1 LHSDVRTRA
10 EAALYVVA
18 TPLGNLRD
26 ITLRALDILA
36 SVAAIA
42 AEDTRRTRQLLSHY
56 QISVRL
62 IALHEHNEG
71 RAAQQLIA
79 LLSEGKSVAYV
90 TDAGTP
96 GISDPGALL
105 VSRVRAAGLCVIP
118 IPGPSAVTAA
128 LSVAGISAQQFLF
141 CGYLSSKPAHR
152 REALRALSR
161 LPYTLV
167 FYEAPHRLSS
177 AIGDMEKCLGPE
189 RIIVIAREI
198 SKLFESFHRCLLGEA
213 CAWLEADSNRTRGEF
228 VLVVEG
234 VSGARADA
242 VEGSQRALEVLLRE
256 LPLRQAVSLAAEITG
271 AHRKAMYKRALEL
284 KGQDDRT
291 TQPGATQRKAD

>member
-1 LHSDVRTRA
+1 M
-10 EAALYVVA
+10 A

-26 ITLRALDILA
+26 ITLRALDVLA
-36 SVAAIA
+36 SVAAVA

-71 RAAQQLIA
+71 RAAQHLIA

-105 VSRVRAAGLCVIP
+105 VSRVRAANLGVIP

-128 LSVAGISAQQFLF
+128 LSVAGMSAQQFLF
-141 CGYLSSKPAHR
+141 CGYLSSKAAHR
-152 REALRALSR
+152 REELRALSR

-177 AIGDMEKCLGPE
+177 TIGDMERCLGPE
-189 RIIVIAREI
+189 RVIVIAREI
-198 SKLFESFHRCLLGEA
+198 SKLFETFHRCRLGEV
-213 CAWLEADSNRTRGEF
+213 CAWLAADPNRTRGEF

-234 VSGARADA
+234 ASGAGADA
-242 VEGSQRALEVLLRE
+242 AAGSRRALDILLRE
-256 LPLRQAVSLAAEITG
+256 LPLKQAVNLAAEITG
-271 AHRKAMYKRALEL
+271 AHRNAMYKRALEL
-284 KGQDDRT
+284 KGQDD
-291 TQPGATQRKAD
+291 

>member
-1 LHSDVRTRA
+1 
-10 EAALYVVA
+10 VA

-26 ITLRALDILA
+26 ITLRALDVLA
-36 SVAAIA
+36 SVAAVA

-56 QISVRL
+56 QISVQL

-71 RAAQQLIA
+71 RAAQELIA
-79 LLSEGKSVAYV
+79 LLSEGKPVAYV

-105 VSRVRAAGLCVIP
+105 VSRVRAANLRVIP

-128 LSVAGISAQQFLF
+128 LSVAGMSAQQFLF
-141 CGYLSSKPAHR
+141 CGYLSPKAARR
-152 REALRALSR
+152 REELGALSE

-177 AIGDMEKCLGPE
+177 TVADMERCLGVE
-189 RIIVIAREI
+189 RVIVIAREI
-198 SKLFESFHRCLLGEA
+198 SKLFETFHRCTLGEA
-213 CAWLEADSNRTRGEF
+213 RAWLAADPNRMRGEF
-228 VLVVEG
+228 VLVIQG
-234 VSGARADA
+234 ASGACADA
-242 VEGSQRALEVLLRE
+242 PDAPQRALDILLRE
-256 LPLRQAVSLAAEITG
+256 LPLKQAVDLAAEITG

-284 KGQDDRT
+284 RGRDIEMAEPD
-291 TQPGATQRKAD
+291 AAQRKTE

>member
-1 LHSDVRTRA
+1 M
-10 EAALYVVA
+10 A

-26 ITLRALDILA
+26 ITLRALDVLA
-36 SVAAIA
+36 SVAAVA

-56 QISVRL
+56 QISARL

-71 RAAQQLIA
+71 RAAQELIA
-79 LLSEGKSVAYV
+79 LIGDGNSVAYV

-105 VSRVRAAGLCVIP
+105 VSRVRAADLRVIP

-128 LSVAGISAQQFLF
+128 LSVAGMSAQQFLF
-141 CGYLSSKPAHR
+141 CGYLSPKTVHR
-152 REALRALSR
+152 REELRALSQ

-177 AIGDMEKCLGPE
+177 AIDDMEHCLGSG
-189 RIIVIAREI
+189 RVVVIAREI
-198 SKLFESFHRCLLGEA
+198 SKLFETFHRCRLGEA
-213 CAWLEADSNRTRGEF
+213 RAWLEADPNRTRGEF
-228 VLVVEG
+228 VLIVERA
-234 VSGARADA
+234 SGGDVDA
-242 VEGSQRALEVLLRE
+242 LEVSQRALEVLLRE
-256 LPLRQAVSLAAEITG
+256 LPLKQAVDLAAAITG

-284 KGQDDRT
+284 TARADRT
-291 TQPGATQRKAD
+291 AQPGATQGKTE

>member
-1 LHSDVRTRA
+1 
-10 EAALYVVA
+10 VA

-26 ITLRALDILA
+26 ITLRALDVLA

-56 QISVRL
+56 QISVQL
-62 IALHEHNEG
+62 IALHEHNEA

-96 GISDPGALL
+96 GISDPGTLL
-105 VSRVRAAGLCVIP
+105 VSRVRDANLRVIP

-128 LSVAGISAQQFLF
+128 LSVAGMSAQQFLF
-141 CGYLSSKPAHR
+141 CGYPSSKAAHR
-152 REALRALSR
+152 REELRAVSQ

-177 AIGDMEKCLGPE
+177 TVEDMEQCLGPA
-189 RIIVIAREI
+189 RVIVIGREI
-198 SKLFESFHRCLLGEA
+198 SKMFETFHRCTLAEA
-213 CAWLEADSNRTRGEF
+213 RAWLAADPNRTRGEF
-228 VLVVEG
+228 VLVVQG
-234 VSGARADA
+234 ASGAYVDA
-242 VEGSQRALEVLLRE
+242 AETSQRALNVLLRE
-256 LPLRQAVSLAAEITG
+256 LPLKQAVNLAAEITG
-271 AHRKAMYKRALEL
+271 ANRKTMYRQALEL
-284 KGQDDRT
+284 KEQDDWA
-291 TQPGATQRKAD
+291 TQSGATRRKSERDH